1 MIKQEKRRNTMRR
14 YTAVLTAAAL
24 AVAWAPI
31 SSVDAV
37 TNPSL
42 QESTPFVFRSNNQY
56 LSVAGGEAG
65 DGVSVVFYDAD
76 GAAYYNGWFLSYND
90 GDSGFSIY
98 SALDDSYYL
107 SEEDGNLYLSQ
118 SAQSFYLSEDGVLS
132 NEDGSF
138 TISIVLEAVSGCIS
152 GDMNQDGSVNCFDL
166 TILRMLLQTDS
177 ADFVE
182 ASVGNVNGDGLFS
195 GADAAHLQAF
205 LLGEDVTMAEVSI
218 PGCTIVPES
227 QVSIDTETMTT
238 ETTTETVTT
247 TSSRTKPSTTS
258 NTITETTTETTDF
271 TTETTTVTEVT
282 TTMETVEQLTVDDMP
297 TEYVEAMEWIWENRI
312 EAEASTARWNLI
324 FDQIIAGEGELHY
337 VVRWQSYKTL
347 TLEQRQQMEVML
359 EDAINAWTDWLVGYD
374 DWSYDHVDV
383 KIVGWAVLDETCLED
398 LQDDEVVYTDTEYY
412 DSSGDTS
419 NGTEEIPSLLPSAP
433 SELWRFE
440 HFTDSSY
447 EYPGTRFDMYL
458 WATQGWPSIG
468 GCGGDWE
475 QRLSGDAYLNILES
489 DSNVHVLIHEIGH
502 GFGLTDFYG
511 ENGASDGPPPD
522 GFSDD
527 GTSIMMA
534 GSSTGITN
542 FDGWMLR
549 YVWSQIKDEEGR
561 F

>member
-1 MIKQEKRRNTMRR
+1 MRR

-76 GAAYYNGWFLSYND
+76 GTAYYNGWFLSYND

-107 SEEDGNLYLSQ
+107 SEEDDNLYLSQ

-152 GDMNQDGSVNCFDL
+152 GDMNQDGSVNGFDL

-182 ASVGNVNGDGLFS
+182 AFVGDVNGYGLFS
-195 GADAAHLQAF
+195 GADAVHLQAF

-227 QVSIDTETMTT
+227 QVSTDTETMTT

-282 TTMETVEQLTVDDMP
+282 TTTETVEQLTVDDMP

-359 EDAINAWTDWLVGYD
+359 EDAINACTDWLVGYD

-398 LQDDEVVYTDTEYY
+398 LQDDEVVYTDTDYY

-468 GCGGDWE
+468 DCGGDWE
-475 QRLSGDAYLNILES
+475 QRLSDDVYLNILES
-489 DSNVHVLIHEIGH
+489 DSNIHVLIHEIGH

>member
-1 MIKQEKRRNTMRR
+1 M
-14 YTAVLTAAAL
+14 
-24 AVAWAPI
+24 
-31 SSVDAV
+31 
-37 TNPSL
+37 
-42 QESTPFVFRSNNQY
+42 
-56 LSVAGGEAG
+56 
-65 DGVSVVFYDAD
+65 
-76 GAAYYNGWFLSYND
+76 
-90 GDSGFSIY
+90 
-98 SALDDSYYL
+98 DDSYYL

-152 GDMNQDGSVNCFDL
+152 GDMNQDGSVNGFDL

-182 ASVGNVNGDGLFS
+182 ASVGDVNGDGLFS

-227 QVSIDTETMTT
+227 QVSTDTETMTT

-347 TLEQRQQMEVML
+347 TLEQ
-359 EDAINAWTDWLVGYD
+359 
-374 DWSYDHVDV
+374 
-383 KIVGWAVLDETCLED
+383 
-398 LQDDEVVYTDTEYY
+398 
-412 DSSGDTS
+412 
-419 NGTEEIPSLLPSAP
+419 
-433 SELWRFE
+433 
-440 HFTDSSY
+440 
-447 EYPGTRFDMYL
+447 
-458 WATQGWPSIG
+458 
-468 GCGGDWE
+468 
-475 QRLSGDAYLNILES
+475 
-489 DSNVHVLIHEIGH
+489 
-502 GFGLTDFYG
+502 
-511 ENGASDGPPPD
+511 
-522 GFSDD
+522 
-527 GTSIMMA
+527 
-534 GSSTGITN
+534 
-542 FDGWMLR
+542 
-549 YVWSQIKDEEGR
+549 
-561 F
+561 